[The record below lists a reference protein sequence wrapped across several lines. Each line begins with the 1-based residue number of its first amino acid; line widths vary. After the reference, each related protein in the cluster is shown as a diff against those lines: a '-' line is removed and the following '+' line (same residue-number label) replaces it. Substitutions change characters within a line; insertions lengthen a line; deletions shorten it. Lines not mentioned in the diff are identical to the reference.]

1 MGEFLKIAAK
11 IQENNKDEAVA
22 IENYSLLLEEITAS
36 DIPSADKEKLFDII
50 NEIIS
55 DELNHQKKLQEAY
68 TMLTNI
74 KPNEV

>member
-22 IENYSLLLEEITAS
+22 IENYSLLLEEITNS
-36 DIPSADKEKLFDII
+36 DMPSADKEKLFDII
-50 NEIIS
+50 NEIIA
-55 DELNHQKKLQEAY
+55 DELNHQEKLQEAY

-74 KPNEV
+74 KPNKE

>member
-1 MGEFLKIAAK
+1 MGEFLKIASK

-22 IENYSLLLEEITAS
+22 IENYSLLLEEITDS

-55 DELNHQKKLQEAY
+55 DELNHQQRLQEAY

>member
-1 MGEFLKIAAK
+1 MGEFLKIASE
-11 IQENNKDEAVA
+11 IQANNKDEAVA
-22 IENYSLLLEEITAS
+22 IQNYSLLLEEITNS
-36 DIPSADKEKLFDII
+36 DIPSEDKEKLFDII

>member
-1 MGEFLKIAAK
+1 MGEFLKIASE
-11 IQENNKDEAVA
+11 IQANNKDEALA
-22 IENYSLLLEEITAS
+22 IQNYSLLLEEITDS

-50 NEIIS
+50 NEIIA
-55 DELNHQKKLQEAY
+55 DELNHQQRLQEAY